1 MALTVVDL
9 LNKLTKGR
17 NNMLSLVQASRIV
30 RDCIRVSV
38 GHTGPI
44 SASDKLQDVGIVDAD
59 AREALNDEIVTNPD
73 KGVPSEGHRLGP
85 DDLTFTIAT
94 RVFELR
100 DEVFEKAVPN
110 NAFLNALVGAGM
122 FGGPSKGVRGGS
134 KRNTAAKSPRK
145 RSAKKGAQK

>member
-1 MALTVVDL
+1 
-9 LNKLTKGR
+9 
-17 NNMLSLVQASRIV
+17 
-30 RDCIRVSV
+30 V

-44 SASDKLQDVGIVDAD
+44 EASDKLQDVGIVDAD
-59 AREALNDEIVTNPD
+59 SREALNDEIVTNPD

-100 DEVFEKAVPN
+100 DEVFEKAVPS

-122 FGGPSKGVRGGS
+122 FGGPTKSSRAGS
-134 KRNTAAKSPRK
+134 KSNK
-145 RSAKKGAQK
+145 RRASAKKTKKRAGKREG